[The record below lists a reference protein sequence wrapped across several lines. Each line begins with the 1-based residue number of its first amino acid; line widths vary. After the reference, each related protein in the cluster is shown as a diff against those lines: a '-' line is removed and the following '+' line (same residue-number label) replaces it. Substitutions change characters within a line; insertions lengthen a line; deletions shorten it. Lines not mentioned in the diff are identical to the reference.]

1 MSTTT
6 TREYQ
11 RVRNRKQ
18 ESVAWGVLW
27 IALGLFFAIIALS
40 SMGVYYFL
48 FRSTLPLQ
56 SQLEVT
62 RGTLGVT
69 GTDLIEQVVR
79 GDRQPYLSFGD
90 IVTVNPDSQG
100 LLLIDDVR
108 LENAPYVA
116 AVTLRNDTSVT
127 LNEAA
132 RPRYDWS
139 SQPYTLDL
147 TNLIGEV
154 EVLISDRV
162 DRAVRIGL
170 STRSGDSAILTSP
183 GQYIISAR
191 GDQLAISN
199 FQGTA
204 LLVTDDRTNSRAVP
218 AGQLGLLT
226 TSSNEIN
233 LQAGY
238 VNLLGDRGFREANVV
253 ESDSAATTGRTVTS
267 WICTD
272 PPHDPPRG
280 AYAIESFDGRT
291 ALHIVRGGGAETHG
305 ETRCTKYFG
314 AGSTGVNV
322 AEHNYLALHVTFYV
336 VSQSLSVCGVAGT
349 ECPLMLHM
357 QYIPQLTPDT
367 EGSTTTTDA
376 TANGTSEQSFGPI
389 PVEDLPVRDWH
400 HGFYTVP
407 ADQVQSPL
415 RCDTCPQ
422 EHSYIRPGRW
432 FTYDSGNLMALFP
445 QEQKPGSILSFSFYA
460 SGHEYEVYV
469 SEVAL
474 LVDSLPESAEPAG

>member
-6 TREYQ
+6 THEYQ

-27 IALGLFFAIIALS
+27 IALGLFCAVVALG
-40 SMGVYYFL
+40 SMSIYYFL
-48 FRSTLPLQ
+48 FRSTVALQ
-56 SQLEVT
+56 SQLEVA

-79 GDRQPYLSFGD
+79 GDRQPYLVFGD

-116 AVTLRNDTSVT
+116 AITLRNDTSVT

-147 TNLIGEV
+147 TNLSGEV
-154 EVLISDRV
+154 EVLISNQV
-162 DRAVRIGL
+162 ERAVRIAL
-170 STRSGDSAILTSP
+170 STKSGDSAILTSP
-183 GQYIISAR
+183 GQYVISAR

-199 FQGTA
+199 FQGNA
-204 LLVTDDRTNSRAVP
+204 LLVTDDRANSRAVP

-226 TSSNEIN
+226 TSSNEIE
-233 LQAGY
+233 LEPGY
-238 VNLLGDRGFREANVV
+238 VNLLGERGFREANVV
-253 ESDSAATTGRTVTS
+253 EGDTPATIERTVTS
-267 WICTD
+267 WICSE

-280 AYAIESFDGRT
+280 SYMIETFDGRT
-291 ALHIVRGGGAETHG
+291 ALHIQRGNDAQTHG

-314 AGSTGVNV
+314 AGTTGIDVS
-322 AEHNYLALHVTFYV
+322 EHNYLALHVTFYV
-336 VSQSLSVCGVAGT
+336 VGQSLSVCGVAGT
-349 ECPLMLHM
+349 ECPLMLFM
-357 QYIPQLTPDT
+357 QYIPQP
-367 EGSTTTTDA
+367 
-376 TANGTSEQSFGPI
+376 TSEAEGAASSGNTTADASEQTFGPI
-389 PVEDLPVRDWH
+389 PVENLPVRDWH

-422 EHSYIRPGRW
+422 EHSFIRSGRW

-460 SGHEYEVYV
+460 SGHEYDVYV

-474 LVDSLPESAEPAG
+474 LVDSLPEASEPAG